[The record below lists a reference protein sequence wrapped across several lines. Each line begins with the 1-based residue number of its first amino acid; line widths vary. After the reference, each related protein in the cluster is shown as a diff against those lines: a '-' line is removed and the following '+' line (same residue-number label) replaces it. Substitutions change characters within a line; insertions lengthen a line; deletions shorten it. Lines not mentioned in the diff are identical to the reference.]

1 MLRPHEASGKA
12 RSLVY
17 FFVML
22 LSACSDS
29 PEAGA
34 PGADHASTTPDPA
47 TRISMLEH
55 PAADGSGEGS
65 LLELESDLLFSWIE
79 SAVDTTYLKMGRLT
93 NGQWSEPVTIASGQ
107 DWFVNWADFPA
118 LAASSDGRLSAHWLA
133 REGESTYAYG
143 IRLSSSS
150 DGGANWSQ
158 ALSPHRDG
166 TLSEHGF
173 VSYFP
178 LADGRQGVVWL
189 DGRHTGGG
197 EGHGG
202 AMSLRAVLVDA
213 NGMLSGEAELD
224 SRTCDCCQ
232 TDAAATD
239 RGAVVVYRDRSEDER
254 RDIGIVRLVDGL
266 WQTPELVAEDGWEIS
281 ACPVNGPAVVATG
294 KQLAVAWFTM
304 AGGQPAVKLASSAD
318 VGESFAAPL
327 RIDAGNPLGRV
338 DLAALDD
345 GSVVVSWLENRG
357 DDAVVHL
364 SRLQGQELIETI
376 EVGQTHPARSS
387 GFPRLAASGGTVWVV
402 WRQVDEQSKT
412 LRLAQVDF
420 AEL

>member
-12 RSLVY
+12 GSLVY
-17 FFVML
+17 FIVLL

-34 PGADHASTTPDPA
+34 PGADHASTTPAAA

-55 PAADGSGEGS
+55 PAADGSGEAS
-65 LLELESDLLFSWIE
+65 LLQLESELLFSWIE
-79 SAVDTTYLKMGRLT
+79 TGVDTNYLKMGRLT

-150 DGGANWSQ
+150 DGGENWSQ

-189 DGRHTGGG
+189 DGRHTVGG

-224 SRTCDCCQ
+224 NRICDCCQ

-239 RGAVVVYRDRSEDER
+239 QGAVVVYRDRSEDER

-266 WQTPELVAEDGWEIS
+266 WQTPQRVAEDGWVIS
-281 ACPVNGPAVVATG
+281 ACPVNGPAVVVTG
-294 KQLAVAWFTM
+294 STVAVAWFTM

-327 RIDAGNPLGRV
+327 RIDAGSPLGRV

-357 DDAVVHL
+357 DDAVVQL
-364 SRLQGQELIETI
+364 GRLQGQELIETI
-376 EVGQTHPARSS
+376 EVGQTNPARSS
-387 GFPRLAASGGTVWVV
+387 GFPRLAAAGGTVWVV